1 MATQVLTCIRCP
13 RGCQVELTI
22 DEAGQIT
29 GVAGNSCKRGETYA
43 KAELTNPVRTVTS
56 TVTVCGGKRDRVV
69 PVKTV
74 PEVPKAKVKD
84 VMEKVF
90 AIKVA
95 APVAIGD
102 VICEDIAGTGAN
114 LVATKD
120 AS

>member
-13 RGCQVELTI
+13 RGCQVELTL
-22 DEAGQIT
+22 DEGGQIT
-29 GVAGNSCKRGETYA
+29 DVSGNSCKRGETYA

-56 TVTVCGGKRDRVV
+56 TVTVSGGSVDRVV

-74 PEVPKAKVKD
+74 PEVPKAMVKD

-90 AIKVA
+90 VLSVA
-95 APVAIGD
+95 APVSIGD
-102 VICEDIAGTGAN
+102 VICQDIAGTGAN

-120 AS
+120 AR